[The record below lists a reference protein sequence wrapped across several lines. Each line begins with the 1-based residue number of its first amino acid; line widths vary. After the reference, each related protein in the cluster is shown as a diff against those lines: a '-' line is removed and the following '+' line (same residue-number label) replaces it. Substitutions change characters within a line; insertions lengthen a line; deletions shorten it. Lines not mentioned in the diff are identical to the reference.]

1 MANEE
6 FIFRLGADI
15 SQFTQSITQV
25 EAELR
30 RVRGTLRNQTG
41 QAIVETNRYIQQL
54 EGSLVNLRNA
64 GLAPLNR
71 ASANGTMALNSL
83 GQVARDAPFGFIAI
97 QNNLP
102 IVLDQFTAL
111 AKQSGGLGGALK
123 AVGASLIGPAGLS
136 FAFGAIIA
144 GTTALIQKYGSLGE
158 AFNQILGLT
167 PKITEAQ
174 KAYNKSVIDTTA
186 NVAEEN
192 AKVNILLK
200 TLNNSNKPQADR
212 LAAYQALKQISPD
225 ITKGIADENALT
237 ERSIQLINQQAQA
250 RKSLLQLKITEAGIT
265 AALQS
270 NEEKLAT
277 LNFKKAT
284 VQQKIDVIQKKLN
297 DGLSNQNVLAR
308 AAEQGINTYAITLK
322 SAKDELAAFDTE
334 IKTLITEQNSYLSQL
349 DPIINSIAN
358 LEYGFIKSETALK
371 NQQKALKDAAKE
383 TGIWTGFAA
392 SATFA
397 GDDFNHIVQANAKNL
412 EGWRYIIQRV
422 AENTMAAQTAMDGL
436 GNTLNTKVN
445 AGFQNLNDTLMQNNM
460 LLGLESFQRRING
473 VFKKIDE
480 NTKNTTK
487 ELKQNFNNIANVI
500 ESALVQ
506 PLNYLFDTVLE
517 GGKISWREFG
527 NIVIE
532 QLKRILVQIIATTA
546 AAAIANL
553 IVPGAGT
560 AAVNLA
566 NMGAQAGG
574 TGIFGSRQ
582 SAVNFGGVN
591 PGGLAMSGSVALSLR
606 GSDLI
611 GAINRTNTNINRIG

>member
-83 GQVARDAPFGFIAI
+83 SQVARDAPFGFIAI

-111 AKQSGGLGGALK
+111 AKQSGGLGSALK

-158 AFNQILGLT
+158 AFNQILGIT
-167 PKITEAQ
+167 PKITDAQ

-186 NVAEEN
+186 NVSEEN

-200 TLNNSNKPQADR
+200 TLNNSTKPQSDR

-250 RKSLLQLKITEAGIT
+250 RKALLQLKITESGIT
-265 AALQS
+265 AALAD
-270 NEEKLAT
+270 NEQKLAT
-277 LNFKKAT
+277 LNLQKSAA
-284 VQQKIDVIQKKLN
+284 QQKVDAIQNKLN
-297 DGLSNQNVLAR
+297 ASLKNQNVFALT
-308 AAEQGINTYAITLK
+308 AEQGINTYKLTLNK
-322 SAKDELAAFDTE
+322 AKGDVAAFDVE
-334 IKTLITEQNSYLSQL
+334 INKLLADQKGYLSQL
-349 DPIINSIAN
+349 DPIINGIAN
-358 LEYGFIKSETALK
+358 LEYGFIESETALK

-412 EGWRYIIQRV
+412 EGWRYIIQKV

-445 AGFQNLNDTLMQNNM
+445 AGFQNLNDTLMQNDM

-480 NTKNTTK
+480 NTKTTSK
-487 ELKQNFNNIANVI
+487 ELAKNFNNIASVI

-506 PLNYLFDTVLE
+506 PLTYLFDTVLE
-517 GGKISWREFG
+517 GGKISWKEFG

-546 AAAIANL
+546 AVAIADAITGGGYSATARL
-553 IVPGAGT
+553 ADKATGGGGFGRTTPGA
-560 AAVNLA
+560 V
-566 NMGAQAGG
+566 NMG
-574 TGIFGSRQ
+574 GITQ
-582 SAVNFGGVN
+582 
-591 PGGLAMSGSVALSLR
+591 GGLAMSGSVALSLR